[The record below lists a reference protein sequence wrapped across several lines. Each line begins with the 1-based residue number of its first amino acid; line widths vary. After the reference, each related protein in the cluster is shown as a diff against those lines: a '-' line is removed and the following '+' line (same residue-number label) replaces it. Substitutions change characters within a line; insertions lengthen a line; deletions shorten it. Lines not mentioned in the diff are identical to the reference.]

1 MHKGSLF
8 FKPKPRTKEISRKRW
23 NVPSIV
29 WRAIKKTCMVIGA
42 VVLISAL
49 LTVFAAS
56 RVGDQATSIP
66 GEFILALTIDS
77 GVGEQGREPTL
88 MDPFPFARPTVR
100 QVVDSLDRAATD
112 DRVKSLLVNLESG
125 GLDIAHIQ
133 EIRAAIKR
141 FRASGKKAIIFST
154 SYGDFGEGLGN
165 YYFASAFDQIWMQ
178 PVGMLSI
185 AGIGIEMP
193 FVKTLLEKIGARAQF
208 YQREE
213 YKNAMETFTSNTM
226 SGPSRESI
234 TDMVNGLAGQMA
246 AEIAADRNIKVPAF
260 KALVDKG
267 LLTGDEALA
276 AGLIDRLDY
285 VDTLIDETQ
294 IAAGGNPDDDKPE
307 LVALQDYAAHAPAQR
322 GPKVALVYAT
332 GMIAPGGTGEGVA
345 DADRIANAILDSAD
359 DKDYKALVLRIDSP
373 GGSPTASETIRRAM
387 VKAREKGMIVVVSMG
402 PVAASGGYW
411 IATDSDRI
419 FASPA
424 TLTGSIGVIM
434 GKFELSALWEKL
446 GVNWEEQTW
455 GENADLWSVNTP
467 FDAAAAER
475 MNILIDDIYASFVAR
490 VAAGRHMTPEQV
502 RSIAKGRAWTG
513 EAAQKIGLV
522 DELGG
527 LDAALDYAARNVS
540 AENRH
545 GITIDV
551 LPKPEGPWE
560 QLISM
565 FGGGA
570 SVSEGIKAVETMA
583 SKMSV
588 INAGPVA
595 YDPVLDMMR

>member
-1 MHKGSLF
+1 MLKGSLF

-23 NVPSIV
+23 NWPSIF
-29 WRAIKKTCMVIGA
+29 WRAIKKTCMFIGA

-49 LTVFAAS
+49 LTIFAAS
-56 RVGDQATSIP
+56 RMNSTPAVIP
-66 GEFILALTIDS
+66 GEFIMTLTIDS
-77 GVGEQGREPTL
+77 GVGEQGQEPTF
-88 MDPFPFARPTVR
+88 MDPFPFRRPTVR
-100 QVVDSLDRAATD
+100 QIVDSLDRAAAD
-112 DRVKSLLVNLESG
+112 HRVKALLVNLESG
-125 GLDIAHIQ
+125 GIDIAHIQ
-133 EIRAAIKR
+133 EIRTAVKR
-141 FRASGKKAIIFST
+141 FRDSGKFTAIYSS

-165 YYFASAFDQIWMQ
+165 YYLAAAFDQIWMQ

-185 AGIGIEMP
+185 AGVGIEMP
-193 FVKTLLEKIGARAQF
+193 FAKTLLEKLGARAQF

-213 YKNAMETFTSNTM
+213 YKNAMESFTSDSM
-226 SGPSRESI
+226 SGPSRESLKDI
-234 TDMVNGLAGQMA
+234 IDSFSGRMA
-246 AEIAADRNIKVPAF
+246 AEIAADRGIKVPTF

-267 LLTGDEALA
+267 LLTGEEALA

-285 VDTLIDETQ
+285 ADKLIDETQ
-294 IAAGGNPDDDKPE
+294 LIAGGNPLDDKPA
-307 LVALQDYAAHAPAQR
+307 LVALQDYAAHAPAGR

-332 GMIAPGGTGEGVA
+332 GMIAPGGSGEGVA
-345 DADRIANAILDSAD
+345 DADRIANAILDAAD
-359 DKDYKALVLRIDSP
+359 DDNYKALVLRIDSP
-373 GGSPTASETIRRAM
+373 GGSPSASETIRRAM

-446 GVNWEEQTW
+446 GVKWEHETW
-455 GENADLWSVNTP
+455 GANAGLWSVNTP
-467 FDAAAAER
+467 FDAAQAER
-475 MNILIDDIYASFVAR
+475 MNVLIDNVYASFIAR
-490 VAAGRHMTPEQV
+490 VAEGRRMAPDDV
-502 RSIAKGRAWTG
+502 RAVARGRAWTG

-527 LDAALDYAARNVS
+527 LDAALDYAARNVN
-540 AENRH
+540 AKDRH
-545 GITIDV
+545 AISIDV
-551 LPKPEGPWE
+551 FPQPEGPWE
-560 QLISM
+560 QLISLL
-565 FGGGA
+565 GGA
-570 SVSEGIKAVETMA
+570 QVTEGFEVVETMA
-583 SKMSV
+583 SKMNV